1 MIGSENL
8 RTASLYINNQLLSRG
23 LLRDGQ
29 SIDFADPGRCD
40 GGVQATMG
48 KVMSVVNDL
57 ILRRDVRFPPF
68 LVLNLQP
75 PSSFLSPSSS
85 LSPLDEL
92 PAKLTREPQNGKQ
105 RDAEHRESLSS
116 TLRTL
121 RAESQRQATE
131 HQRAADRLVDAQ
143 RRLDGAEATERA
155 LRAQLR
161 ATEGS
166 VHRLKEEAQRTR
178 ALVAQTRAACATE
191 VRRRDRQIEGL
202 KRAVVEAGRVRGSR
216 NGNVTTITISGE
228 VGGEDEA
235 LPPGATADEAY
246 DLRMETNEFLTRLAG
261 SLSEENEVLRAL
273 VRRAVEGLREMSGLE
288 GTAGKGGDGGG
299 TAVAAAA
306 PQQQRSAEELAAELD
321 AVLDHL
327 RTILT
332 NPSFVPIEEV
342 EVRDEEIQRLRA
354 GFERLETRWKDAVVL
369 IDGWRRRM
377 GSGGRSVDV
386 EELSAGLRLSPVRV
400 QDIRETA
407 DVVPMNLSCV
417 LEEDEEE
424 DEEAYAQGQK
434 EEADRG
440 HQQQERERAQK
451 GDEQT
456 PRSPSPAESLH
467 LVPAPGYEVREGD
480 ENGSESS
487 SIFEDGIDMDEL
499 EAEEPNVQ
507 VLQESTWRRSTEHSP
522 PLPEPPELS
531 PLKDSYSS
539 GNRGSG
545 LNSNAQPHP
554 KGPGDFTT
562 IVEEKTW
569 ELAAATATEDE
580 VPPVPPP
587 HTVDYKRRSQE
598 KSGNESKENK
608 LKPSELVLSTDS
620 RSDSRSTA
628 YDSPLFGRSGEKPSM
643 SDPSKKLFSKP
654 SSPAKEP
661 PKKQDPA
668 QKAKQSDHSKSAPDT
683 PKTGSGRRPQTR
695 SSTKRVASNPNPP
708 PPPPEAQQSSQP
720 SPAPTTK
727 STASSKSASAQNGA
741 PLSKPTST
749 AATTTAA
756 TQSRNPSPV
765 RNNNATNPQTASS
778 RLTRRNNLA
787 APPQQQTPL
796 TMETIAAKLA
806 AAEREA
812 DAARVRAKL
821 RAARLGKRVAAA
833 RNGGVK
839 QTNDGAGAKG
849 PDYTATANS
858 PTATTTSQAQRPEP
872 REREQQQ
879 QRERERRQV
888 AVNLDLEDVDPV
900 KKDVNN
906 NNNNTHTRPPLP
918 APASPRRSNNNNDP
932 DADELAAAS
941 PEIEIKIQKR
951 KRDRRTNAAA
961 AAASR
966 RASRRRST
974 LSPWEL
980 ESLIQGGVAVESP
993 AR

>member
-1 MIGSENL
+1 MIDSENL

-48 KVMSVVNDL
+48 NVMSVVNDL
-57 ILRRDVRFPPF
+57 ILRRD
-68 LVLNLQP
+68 
-75 PSSFLSPSSS
+75 
-85 LSPLDEL
+85 
-92 PAKLTREPQNGKQ
+92 

-121 RAESQRQATE
+121 RTESQRQATE
-131 HQRAADRLVDAQ
+131 HQRTADRLTDAQ
-143 RRLDGAEATERA
+143 RRLDSAEATERA

-161 ATEGS
+161 AAEGS

-202 KRAVVEAGRVRGSR
+202 KRAVVEAGRVRGSGGSGRR
-216 NGNVTTITISGE
+216 NGNVATITISGE

-235 LPPGATADEAY
+235 LPPGATTDEAY
-246 DLRMETNEFLTRLAG
+246 DLRMETNEFLTRLAS
-261 SLSEENEVLRAL
+261 SLSEENESLRAL

-288 GTAGKGGDGGG
+288 GAAGKGGDAGG
-299 TAVAAAA
+299 TADAAAA
-306 PQQQRSAEELAAELD
+306 PQQQQPHQRSAEELAAELD

-342 EVRDEEIQRLRA
+342 EVRDDEIQRLRT
-354 GFERLETRWKDAVVL
+354 GFERLETRWKEAVVL

-400 QDIRETA
+400 QDVRETA
-407 DVVPMNLSCV
+407 DLVPTNLSCV
-417 LEEDEEE
+417 LEEEEE
-424 DEEAYAQGQK
+424 EEEEEPYAQEQK
-434 EEADRG
+434 EEVNRV
-440 HQQQERERAQK
+440 HQQQGREETQK
-451 GDEQT
+451 KDEQR
-456 PRSPSPAESLH
+456 PRSPSPAESLR
-467 LVPAPGYEVREGD
+467 LVPAPGYEGREGD
-480 ENGSESS
+480 EDGSESS
-487 SIFEDGIDMDEL
+487 SIFEDDIDMDEL

-507 VLQESTWRRSTEHSP
+507 VLQESTWRRSMEHSP

-554 KGPGDFTT
+554 ERPGDCAT
-562 IVEEKTW
+562 INEEKTW
-569 ELAAATATEDE
+569 ELAAATATAGEI
-580 VPPVPPP
+580 PPVPPP

-598 KSGNESKENK
+598 KPGNESKENK
-608 LKPSELVLSTDS
+608 SKPSELVLSTDS

-654 SSPAKEP
+654 SCPANES
-661 PKKQDPA
+661 PKKQEPE
-668 QKAKQSDHSKSAPDT
+668 QKAKQSDHSKSAPGT

-708 PPPPEAQQSSQP
+708 PPPPPEQPSQP

-727 STASSKSASAQNGA
+727 STASSKSASAQNGTQ
-741 PLSKPTST
+741 LSKPTST
-749 AATTTAA
+749 AIAITAT

-765 RNNNATNPQTASS
+765 RNNNATNLQTANS
-778 RLTRRNNLA
+778 RLPRRNNLA

-812 DAARVRAKL
+812 DAARARAKL

-833 RNGGVK
+833 RKGGAK
-839 QTNDGAGAKG
+839 QTNDDAGPKG
-849 PDYTATANS
+849 PDSTATTNS
-858 PTATTTSQAQRPEP
+858 TAATTTSQAHPPKP
-872 REREQQQ
+872 RECEQRQ
-879 QRERERRQV
+879 QRERERRQA
-888 AVNLDLEDVDPV
+888 AVNSDLEDVDPV
-900 KKDVNN
+900 KKDMTNN
-906 NNNNTHTRPPLP
+906 NNNNNNNNNSHARLPPP
-918 APASPRRSNNNNDP
+918 TPTSPRRNNNTNNDP

-941 PEIEIKIQKR
+941 PEIEIKVQKR
-951 KRDRRTNAAA
+951 KRDRRMSAAT
-961 AAASR
+961 AASR

-980 ESLIQGGVAVESP
+980 ESLIRGGVGVESP

>member
-1 MIGSENL
+1 MIDSENL

-29 SIDFADPGRCD
+29 NIDFADPGRCD

-57 ILRRDVRFPPF
+57 ILRRD
-68 LVLNLQP
+68 
-75 PSSFLSPSSS
+75 
-85 LSPLDEL
+85 
-92 PAKLTREPQNGKQ
+92 

-121 RAESQRQATE
+121 RAESQRQAAE
-131 HQRAADRLVDAQ
+131 HQRTADRLADAQ

-161 ATEGS
+161 AAEGS

-202 KRAVVEAGRVRGSR
+202 KRAVVEAGRVRGSGGGGGGSGSGRR

-261 SLSEENEVLRAL
+261 SLNEENEGLRAL

-288 GTAGKGGDGGG
+288 GAVGKGGDAGR
-299 TAVAAAA
+299 TVDAAAA
-306 PQQQRSAEELAAELD
+306 PQQQPQQRTAEELAAELD

-342 EVRDEEIQRLRA
+342 EVRDDEIQRLRA

-400 QDIRETA
+400 QDVRETV

-424 DEEAYAQGQK
+424 EEEAEAYAQEQK
-434 EEADRG
+434 EEVDRG
-440 HQQQERERAQK
+440 NQQQEREQAQK
-451 GDEQT
+451 TDEPR

-467 LVPAPGYEVREGD
+467 LVPAPGHEVREGD
-480 ENGSESS
+480 EDGSESS
-487 SIFEDGIDMDEL
+487 SIFEDDIDMDEL

-507 VLQESTWRRSTEHSP
+507 VLQESTWRRSMEHSP

-554 KGPGDFTT
+554 KRPGDFTT

-569 ELAAATATEDE
+569 ELAAATADE
-580 VPPVPPP
+580 IPPVPPP

-598 KSGNESKENK
+598 KCANESKEHK

-654 SSPAKEP
+654 SCPANES
-661 PKKQDPA
+661 PKKQEPE
-668 QKAKQSDHSKSAPDT
+668 QEAKQSDYSKSAPGT

-708 PPPPEAQQSSQP
+708 PPPPPEQQPSQP
-720 SPAPTTK
+720 SPPPTTK
-727 STASSKSASAQNGA
+727 STASSKSASAQNGTQR
-741 PLSKPTST
+741 SGPTST
-749 AATTTAA
+749 GATIAPT

-778 RLTRRNNLA
+778 RLPRRNNLA

-821 RAARLGKRVAAA
+821 RAARLGKRVTAA
-833 RNGGVK
+833 RNGGAK
-839 QTNDGAGAKG
+839 QTNDSAGPKG
-849 PDYTATANS
+849 PDSTATANS
-858 PTATTTSQAQRPEP
+858 TTVTTTNQAHQPEP
-872 REREQQQ
+872 REREQPQ
-879 QRERERRQV
+879 QRERERRQA
-888 AVNLDLEDVDPV
+888 AVNPDLEDVDPV
-900 KKDVNN
+900 KKDMNINN
-906 NNNNTHTRPPLP
+906 PQARPPP
-918 APASPRRSNNNNDP
+918 MPASPRRVNITNDP

-941 PEIEIKIQKR
+941 PEIEIKVQKR
-951 KRDRRTNAAA
+951 KRDRRTNAAT
-961 AAASR
+961 AASR

-980 ESLIQGGVAVESP
+980 ESLIQGGVGVQSP

>member
-1 MIGSENL
+1 MIDSENL

-57 ILRRDVRFPPF
+57 ILRRD
-68 LVLNLQP
+68 
-75 PSSFLSPSSS
+75 
-85 LSPLDEL
+85 
-92 PAKLTREPQNGKQ
+92 

-121 RAESQRQATE
+121 RTESQRQATE
-131 HQRAADRLVDAQ
+131 RQRTADRLADAQ

-161 ATEGS
+161 AAEGS

-288 GTAGKGGDGGG
+288 GVVGKGGDGVG
-299 TAVAAAA
+299 TAAAAAA
-306 PQQQRSAEELAAELD
+306 PQQQQPQQRSAEELAAELD

-342 EVRDEEIQRLRA
+342 EVRDDEIQRLRA

-400 QDIRETA
+400 QDVRETA
-407 DVVPMNLSCV
+407 DVAPMNLSCV

-424 DEEAYAQGQK
+424 EEVAYAQGQK
-434 EEADRG
+434 EEVDRG
-440 HQQQERERAQK
+440 HQQQEREQARK
-451 GDEQT
+451 RDEQT

-487 SIFEDGIDMDEL
+487 SIFEDDIDMDEL

-507 VLQESTWRRSTEHSP
+507 VLQESTWRRSMEDSP

-545 LNSNAQPHP
+545 VNSNAQPHP

-562 IVEEKTW
+562 IIEEKTW

-580 VPPVPPP
+580 VPPIPPP

-608 LKPSELVLSTDS
+608 LKPSELEMSTDS
-620 RSDSRSTA
+620 KPDSRSTA

-654 SSPAKEP
+654 SSAAKEP
-661 PKKQDPA
+661 PKKQEPE

-683 PKTGSGRRPQTR
+683 PKTSSGRRPQTR

-708 PPPPEAQQSSQP
+708 PPPPEEQQPSQP

-741 PLSKPTST
+741 PLSKPTGT

-756 TQSRNPSPV
+756 TKSRNPSPV

-778 RLTRRNNLA
+778 RLPRRNNLA

-833 RNGGVK
+833 RNGGAK

-849 PDYTATANS
+849 PDSTATANS
-858 PTATTTSQAQRPEP
+858 TTATTTSQAQRPEP

-879 QRERERRQV
+879 QRERERRQA
-888 AVNLDLEDVDPV
+888 AVNPDLEDVDPV
-900 KKDVNN
+900 KKDMND
-906 NNNNTHTRPPLP
+906 NNNTHARPPLP
-918 APASPRRSNNNNDP
+918 APASPRRINNNTNNDP
-932 DADELAAAS
+932 GADELTAAS
-941 PEIEIKIQKR
+941 PEIEIKVQKR

>member
-1 MIGSENL
+1 MIDSENL

-57 ILRRDVRFPPF
+57 ILRRD
-68 LVLNLQP
+68 
-75 PSSFLSPSSS
+75 
-85 LSPLDEL
+85 
-92 PAKLTREPQNGKQ
+92 

-121 RAESQRQATE
+121 RVESQRQATE
-131 HQRAADRLVDAQ
+131 HQRTADRLADAQ

-161 ATEGS
+161 AAEGS

-202 KRAVVEAGRVRGSR
+202 KRAVVEAGRVRGSGGSGSSSGRR

-261 SLSEENEVLRAL
+261 SLNEENEGLRAL

-288 GTAGKGGDGGG
+288 GAAGKGGDGGG
-299 TAVAAAA
+299 IADAAA
-306 PQQQRSAEELAAELD
+306 PQQQRQQRSAEELAAELD

-400 QDIRETA
+400 QDVRETA
-407 DVVPMNLSCV
+407 DVMPTDLSCV

-424 DEEAYAQGQK
+424 EEEEAYGQEQK
-434 EEADRG
+434 EEVDGG
-440 HQQQERERAQK
+440 HQQQGREQAPK
-451 GDEQT
+451 KDEQR
-456 PRSPSPAESLH
+456 PRSPSPVESLH

-480 ENGSESS
+480 EDGSESS
-487 SIFEDGIDMDEL
+487 SIFEDDIDMDEL

-507 VLQESTWRRSTEHSP
+507 VLQESTWRRSMEHSP

-531 PLKDSYSS
+531 PLKDSYSL

-562 IVEEKTW
+562 IIEEKTW
-569 ELAAATATEDE
+569 ELATATTTADE

-643 SDPSKKLFSKP
+643 ADPSKKLFSKP
-654 SSPAKEP
+654 SCPANES
-661 PKKQDPA
+661 PKKQEPE
-668 QKAKQSDHSKSAPDT
+668 QKAKQDDHSKSAPGT
-683 PKTGSGRRPQTR
+683 PKTAGSGRRPQTR

-708 PPPPEAQQSSQP
+708 SPPSPEQQPSQP

-727 STASSKSASAQNGA
+727 STASSKSASAQNRTQR
-741 PLSKPTST
+741 SIPTST
-749 AATTTAA
+749 AVTITATA
-756 TQSRNPSPV
+756 QSQNQSSV
-765 RNNNATNPQTASS
+765 RNNNATNPQTANS
-778 RLTRRNNLA
+778 RLPRRNNLA

-821 RAARLGKRVAAA
+821 RAARLGKRVTAA
-833 RNGGVK
+833 RSGGGK
-839 QTNDGAGAKG
+839 QTNDGPGAKG
-849 PDYTATANS
+849 PGSMATANS
-858 PTATTTSQAQRPEP
+858 TTATTTSQAHQPEP
-872 REREQQQ
+872 REREQPQ
-879 QRERERRQV
+879 QRERERRQA
-888 AVNLDLEDVDPV
+888 AVNSDLEDVDPV
-900 KKDVNN
+900 KKDMNN
-906 NNNNTHTRPPLP
+906 NNNNSSHARPLP
-918 APASPRRSNNNNDP
+918 TPASPRRNNNTNNDP

-941 PEIEIKIQKR
+941 PEIGIKVQKR
-951 KRDRRTNAAA
+951 KRDRRMSAAT
-961 AAASR
+961 AASR

-980 ESLIQGGVAVESP
+980 ESLIQGGVGVESP

>member
-1 MIGSENL
+1 MIDSENL

-57 ILRRDVRFPPF
+57 ILRRD
-68 LVLNLQP
+68 
-75 PSSFLSPSSS
+75 
-85 LSPLDEL
+85 
-92 PAKLTREPQNGKQ
+92 

-121 RAESQRQATE
+121 RAESQRQSTE

-161 ATEGS
+161 AAEGS

-202 KRAVVEAGRVRGSR
+202 KRAVVEAGRVRGSGSGR
-216 NGNVTTITISGE
+216 HNGNVTTITISGE

-261 SLSEENEVLRAL
+261 SLSEENEGLRAL

-288 GTAGKGGDGGG
+288 GAAGKGGGGDG
-299 TAVAAAA
+299 TADAAATTQQQ
-306 PQQQRSAEELAAELD
+306 PQQRSAEELAAELD

-342 EVRDEEIQRLRA
+342 EVRDDEIQRLRA

-400 QDIRETA
+400 RDVRETA
-407 DVVPMNLSCV
+407 DAVPMNLSCV

-424 DEEAYAQGQK
+424 EGEAYAEEQK
-434 EEADRG
+434 EEVDRG
-440 HQQQERERAQK
+440 HQQQEREQ
-451 GDEQT
+451 GQQVNEQR

-467 LVPAPGYEVREGD
+467 LVPAPGYDVREGD

-487 SIFEDGIDMDEL
+487 SIFEDDIDMDEL

-507 VLQESTWRRSTEHSP
+507 VLQESTWRRSMEDSP

-554 KGPGDFTT
+554 KKPGDFTT
-562 IVEEKTW
+562 IIEEKTW

-587 HTVDYKRRSQE
+587 HTVDYRRRSQE
-598 KSGNESKENK
+598 KPGNESKENK
-608 LKPSELVLSTDS
+608 LRPSELVLSTDS
-620 RSDSRSTA
+620 RSDLRSTA

-654 SSPAKEP
+654 SRPAKESP
-661 PKKQDPA
+661 NKQEPE
-668 QKAKQSDHSKSAPDT
+668 QKAKQSDHSKSAPGT
-683 PKTGSGRRPQTR
+683 PNTSSGRRPQTR

-708 PPPPEAQQSSQP
+708 PAPEQQPSQP
-720 SPAPTTK
+720 SPAPTNK
-727 STASSKSASAQNGA
+727 STASSKSASAQNET
-741 PLSKPTST
+741 PQSKPTST
-749 AATTTAA
+749 AAITAAA

-765 RNNNATNPQTASS
+765 RNNGTNPQTTSS
-778 RLTRRNNLA
+778 RLPRRNNSA
-787 APPQQQTPL
+787 APQQQTPL

-821 RAARLGKRVAAA
+821 RAARLGKRVTAA
-833 RNGGVK
+833 RNGGAK
-839 QTNDGAGAKG
+839 QASDGTGAKG
-849 PDYTATANS
+849 ADSTATANS
-858 PTATTTSQAQRPEP
+858 TTATTTSQAHQPEP

-879 QRERERRQV
+879 QRERERRQA
-888 AVNLDLEDVDPV
+888 AVNPDLEDVDPV
-900 KKDVNN
+900 KKDMNNN
-906 NNNNTHTRPPLP
+906 NNNNTYPRPLPP
-918 APASPRRSNNNNDP
+918 APASPWRNNNTNDNP

-941 PEIEIKIQKR
+941 PEIEIKVQKR
-951 KRDRRTNAAA
+951 KRDRRTSAAV
-961 AAASR
+961 AASR

>member
-1 MIGSENL
+1 MIDSENL

-40 GGVQATMG
+40 GGVHATMG

-57 ILRRDVRFPPF
+57 ILRRD
-68 LVLNLQP
+68 
-75 PSSFLSPSSS
+75 
-85 LSPLDEL
+85 
-92 PAKLTREPQNGKQ
+92 

-121 RAESQRQATE
+121 RTESQRQATE
-131 HQRAADRLVDAQ
+131 HQRTADRLSDAQ
-143 RRLDGAEATERA
+143 RRLDSAEATERA

-161 ATEGS
+161 AAEGS

-202 KRAVVEAGRVRGSR
+202 KRAVVEAGRVRGSGSSGSGNGRR

-261 SLSEENEVLRAL
+261 SLSEENEGLRTL
-273 VRRAVEGLREMSGLE
+273 VRRAIEGLREMSGLE
-288 GTAGKGGDGGG
+288 GAAGKGDDGGG
-299 TAVAAAA
+299 TADAAAA
-306 PQQQRSAEELAAELD
+306 PQQQPPQQRSAEELAAELD

-342 EVRDEEIQRLRA
+342 EVRDDEIQRLRA

-400 QDIRETA
+400 QDVRETA

-424 DEEAYAQGQK
+424 EEEEAYAQEQQ
-434 EEADRG
+434 EEVDRE
-440 HQQQERERAQK
+440 HQQQEREQVQK
-451 GDEQT
+451 RDEQR
-456 PRSPSPAESLH
+456 PKSPSPAESLH
-467 LVPAPGYEVREGD
+467 LVPAPGNEVREGD
-480 ENGSESS
+480 EDGSESS
-487 SIFEDGIDMDEL
+487 SIFEDDIDMDEL

-507 VLQESTWRRSTEHSP
+507 VLQESTWRRSMEHSP

-554 KGPGDFTT
+554 KRPGDFTT

-569 ELAAATATEDE
+569 ELTAATATADE
-580 VPPVPPP
+580 IPPVPPP

-654 SSPAKEP
+654 SCPANESL
-661 PKKQDPA
+661 KKQEPE
-668 QKAKQSDHSKSAPDT
+668 QKLKQSDHSKSAPGT
-683 PKTGSGRRPQTR
+683 PKTGGGRRPQTR

-708 PPPPEAQQSSQP
+708 PLSSPEQQPSQP
-720 SPAPTTK
+720 SPAPMTK
-727 STASSKSASAQNGA
+727 SAASSKSASAQSETQR
-741 PLSKPTST
+741 SKPTST
-749 AATTTAA
+749 AATITAT

-765 RNNNATNPQTASS
+765 RNNNATNPQTGNS
-778 RLTRRNNLA
+778 RLPRRNNLA

-821 RAARLGKRVAAA
+821 RAARLGKRVTAA
-833 RNGGVK
+833 RSGGAK

-849 PDYTATANS
+849 PGSAATANS
-858 PTATTTSQAQRPEP
+858 TTATTTSQAHQPEP
-872 REREQQQ
+872 REREQPQ
-879 QRERERRQV
+879 QREPERRQ
-888 AVNLDLEDVDPV
+888 ATVNPDLEDVDPV
-900 KKDVNN
+900 KKDMNN
-906 NNNNTHTRPPLP
+906 NNSRARPAPP
-918 APASPRRSNNNNDP
+918 TPASPRRNNNTNNDP
-932 DADELAAAS
+932 DADELAAAG
-941 PEIEIKIQKR
+941 PEIEIKVQKR
-951 KRDRRTNAAA
+951 KRDRRTSAAT
-961 AAASR
+961 AASR

-980 ESLIQGGVAVESP
+980 QSLIQGGVGVESP